1 VVSSKNTVKHTFLIQ
16 PGRWKSTGVWQEGNN
31 PPVSLIGKTV
41 VAWSADNWFT
51 MITKLSIDDLP
62 ANDIT
67 WQYRGHLEPDANRY
81 NFILTHSQLGKI
93 EGEGWV
99 GDESIVQRYWLL
111 DEQQRRTGFES
122 FYQIDEDSYRL
133 AHSSLSG
140 NRLAG
145 LMELQ
150 FSRQS

>member
-1 VVSSKNTVKHTFLIQ
+1 VKHTFLIQ

-67 WQYRGHLEPDANRY
+67 WQYRGHLEPDENRY

-133 AHSSLSG
+133 AHSFLSG